1 RRGAQADG
9 VTRRRGHFRDR
20 RPPVEA
26 GGRPLCPP
34 PARSRYRRAGLDG
47 HRRGDGGGRHGGRGG
62 GGREDRPALG
72 PRGRTSDPVSRRG
85 RDPARFGADRDRSR
99 APGRRPARARRS
111 PQGGGVSARGPLAH
125 AWWLAGRS
133 AGVVAFLL
141 LTISVVAGLAMALRV
156 VPPRGRPALRAG
168 HERIA
173 LAALAA
179 VGAHG
184 LLLLGDPWLK
194 LGLDGLLVP
203 FVAGYRAF
211 WTGLGVC
218 AGYVAAALAL
228 SYYARRR
235 VGARRWRKAHRLI
248 PIAWGLAA
256 VHVLGSG

>member
-1 RRGAQADG
+1 M
-9 VTRRRGHFRDR
+9 
-20 RPPVEA
+20 
-26 GGRPLCPP
+26 
-34 PARSRYRRAGLDG
+34 
-47 HRRGDGGGRHGGRGG
+47 
-62 GGREDRPALG
+62 
-72 PRGRTSDPVSRRG
+72 
-85 RDPARFGADRDRSR
+85 
-99 APGRRPARARRS
+99 
-111 PQGGGVSARGPLAH
+111 SARDPLAH

-256 VHVLGSG
+256 VHVLGSGTDAGQAWLRVPLVAAIGLIAAMLGFRMVSRRTLGVRAI

>member
-1 RRGAQADG
+1 
-9 VTRRRGHFRDR
+9 
-20 RPPVEA
+20 
-26 GGRPLCPP
+26 
-34 PARSRYRRAGLDG
+34 
-47 HRRGDGGGRHGGRGG
+47 
-62 GGREDRPALG
+62 
-72 PRGRTSDPVSRRG
+72 VSS
-85 RDPARFGADRDRSR
+85 RDPLS
-99 APGRRPARARRS
+99 
-111 PQGGGVSARGPLAH
+111 H

-141 LTISVVAGLAMALRV
+141 LTASVVAGLALALRV

-194 LGLDGLLVP
+194 LGLGGLLVP
-203 FVAGYRAF
+203 FTASYRPL

-218 AGYVAAALAL
+218 AGYIAAALAL

-235 VGARRWRKAHRLI
+235 IGARRWRNAHRLI
-248 PIAWGLAA
+248 PVAWLLAVA
-256 VHVLGSG
+256 HVLGSGTDASQSWLRVPLLIAIGAIAAMLTVRVAGRRRTPRPSAI